1 MVLNKDNHMKLLPL
15 QTGILYGPINSRR
28 LGKSLGINLMP
39 TTYKACSFNCIYC
52 HYGRTDVLTHD
63 LEKCK
68 DDLPTVTDIVAAV
81 EGALASDVKFDY
93 LTFSGNG
100 EPTLYPDFETIVKH
114 IVALRNTYQPAL
126 KIALLSNSSGVYREN
141 VRRALAF
148 IDMPVFKLD
157 AGNAVMFEKV
167 NRPSRDV
174 QFGEIVQ
181 NLSTLKHIYLQ
192 TVLMYGDPSNAE
204 AQELVSYYEAVARIR
219 PKEVQIYSLD
229 RPVSNAKIR
238 RVLPHDLEETA
249 AYGTRET
256 GVPFHAYYL

>member
-1 MVLNKDNHMKLLPL
+1 MNRQVLPL
-15 QTGILYGPINSRR
+15 QTGIIYGPIHSRR

-39 TTYKACSFNCIYC
+39 TTYKVCSFDCVYC
-52 HYGRTDVLTHD
+52 HYGSTDVLTHD

-68 DDLPTVTDIVAAV
+68 DDLPNVTDIIAAV
-81 EGALASDVKFDY
+81 EGALVSDMEIDY

-100 EPTLYPDFETIVKH
+100 EPTLHPDFETIVRH
-114 IVALRNTYQPAL
+114 IKALRNRYQPAL
-126 KIALLSNSSGVYREN
+126 KIALLSNSSGVHEEN

-167 NRPSRDV
+167 NRPSHEV
-174 QFGEIVQ
+174 QFSEMVES
-181 NLSTLKHIYLQ
+181 LSALEKIYLQ
-192 TVLMYGDPSNAE
+192 TLLMYGDPSNVG
-204 AQELVSYYEAVARIR
+204 AQELISYYEVVARIK

-229 RPVSNAKIR
+229 RPVPNARIR

-249 AYGTRET
+249 ARGTRET